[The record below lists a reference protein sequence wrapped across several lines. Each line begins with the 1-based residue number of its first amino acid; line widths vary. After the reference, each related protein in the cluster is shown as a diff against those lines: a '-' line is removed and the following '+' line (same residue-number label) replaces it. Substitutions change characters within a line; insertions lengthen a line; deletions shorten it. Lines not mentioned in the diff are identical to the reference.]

1 MISIF
6 FSNYFVLIYTFLSGL
21 IFSKLLINEEKNQNN
36 FECFFLGFV
45 FLSFTS
51 LLLNFI
57 IPLNKTNNTIL
68 TLFIFFF
75 FFLKFFNLKKFYKK
89 NLLILSIIITLI
101 STILLYRANIFRPDA
116 GLYHLPF
123 IKTLNEEKIVFGL
136 SNIHS
141 RFGHISITQYLSAHF
156 NNYLIGE
163 NGINI
168 PHAILASTFLIYLFF
183 EIKKNKTYNLYFL
196 FIFFSFLFSS
206 IYLKRYSEYGND
218 APGFIFSILTIIS
231 YLKYRFLNKEKKY
244 FYISCIFAIYAFSIK
259 SFLFIIFLIP
269 LLAINFKEVKNLLID
284 KKIYLFLFIILI
296 WLLKNIINTG
306 CIIYPVHQ
314 LCFEGFNWSDI
325 EKTKYHNAAGEAAS
339 KGYLDKITLTKK
351 NNYLTNQN
359 EEMNEYKEFNR
370 NFNWFK
376 IWRKHHLI
384 KVFDK
389 ISLFLLV
396 IFLYYIIYKFY
407 FLKKF
412 KKISKYNVVKNFYSL
427 YLISFLGIL
436 IWLLKFPVYRFGVPF
451 IYLIIILSFFYSIN
465 SINLDQKNL
474 NLHKKIMIGFFTI
487 FIVLINSVRIIKNAD
502 NTDWPNIYKMGKD
515 VNYIE
520 IIINN
525 KIAYSKANSECMYE
539 KSLCGN
545 EDINVNFRE
554 KNGYKF
560 FFNRFKI

>member
-36 FECFFLGFV
+36 FECFFLGFI
-45 FLSFTS
+45 FLSFAS
-51 LLLNFI
+51 LFLNFI

-89 NLLILSIIITLI
+89 NLLILSIIITLT
-101 STILLYRANIFRPDA
+101 STILLYKANIFRPDA

-183 EIKKNKTYNLYFL
+183 EIKKNRIYNLYFL

-231 YLKYRFLNKEKKY
+231 YLKYRFLNREKKY

-269 LLAINFKEVKNLLID
+269 MLAINFKEVKNFLLD

-314 LCFEGFNWSDI
+314 LCFKGFNWSDI
-325 EKTKYHNAAGEAAS
+325 EKTRYANVAGEAMS
-339 KGYLDKITLTKK
+339 KGYLDKIKISK
-351 NNYLTNQN
+351 ENNYLNKQNNEMTEYEKFNQ
-359 EEMNEYKEFNR
+359 

-376 IWRKHHLI
+376 IWRQNHLI
-384 KVFDK
+384 KIAEK
-389 ISLFLLV
+389 ISLFSLM
-396 IFLYYIIYKFY
+396 IFIYYIIYKFY
-407 FLKKF
+407 LIKKN
-412 KKISKYNVVKNFYSL
+412 KNICEYNILRDFNSL
-427 YLISFLGIL
+427 YLISFLGVL
-436 IWLLKFPVYRFGVPF
+436 IWFLKFPIYRFGVPF
-451 IYLIIILSFFYSIN
+451 IYLIVILSFFYFIK
-465 SINLDQKNL
+465 SINLNQKKL
-474 NLHKKIMIGFFTI
+474 SFHKRIMIAFFSI
-487 FIVLINSVRIIKNAD
+487 FIVLINSLRIIKDKN
-502 NTDWPNIYKMGKD
+502 NSDWPNIYKMGVD
-515 VNYIE
+515 VVYVE
-520 IIINN
+520 IILNKNN
-525 KIAYSKANSECMYE
+525 SYNKANSECMYGRNLCTNE
-539 KSLCGN
+539 KIK
-545 EDINVNFRE
+545 INFHK

-560 FFNRFKI
+560 FTKI